1 MEIFSDDEQLW
12 ECRAWVVQGREG
24 SSSLVG
30 LLATVPAG
38 RLYVDTQQ
46 AGRRLALA
54 LNDLSM
60 SEDGGVDGIVWGR
73 K

>member
-1 MEIFSDDEQLW
+1 M
-12 ECRAWVVQGREG
+12 VQGREG

-38 RLYVDTQQ
+38 HLYVDTQQ

-60 SEDGGVDGIVWGR
+60 SEDGGVDGIV
-73 K
+73 